1 MSASPGLVVTASGCA
16 PISHQTSDGLIV
28 REVTLRDFRSY
39 SRLELRLEPG
49 VVLVTGPNGAG
60 KTNLLEALHVGTQG
74 FSPRARNDAQ
84 LVRLGM
90 TAGRV
95 HLRGSN
101 GQVPFESDIA
111 LSSCDARRAKLNGA
125 ALRSAEQL
133 RLELRALVFTP
144 DRLAVVKGAPATR
157 RAYLDRTMGRLFPAR
172 ATVSVE
178 YAAAV
183 GQRNAALRRLAA
195 NASSREA
202 LTPWTQAVL
211 SLGEVLVEARYRTV
225 DLLRPVFASR
235 AERLGLSGATL
246 TYDGEAPTAAE
257 LERRLERDLERGLT
271 GAGPHLHD
279 LRLQAGDRDLRN
291 FGSQGEQRVGILA
304 LVLAEAEILHQRTGV
319 APLVLLD
326 DVLSELDDERRRA
339 LAEMVAS
346 SGQTVLTATSA
357 AALPA
362 EPSQLLAVSP
372 GEIREG

>member
-1 MSASPGLVVTASGCA
+1 
-16 PISHQTSDGLIV
+16 
-28 REVTLRDFRSY
+28 
-39 SRLELRLEPG
+39 
-49 VVLVTGPNGAG
+49 
-60 KTNLLEALHVGTQG
+60 
-74 FSPRARNDAQ
+74 
-84 LVRLGM
+84 
-90 TAGRV
+90 
-95 HLRGSN
+95 
-101 GQVPFESDIA
+101 
-111 LSSCDARRAKLNGA
+111 
-125 ALRSAEQL
+125 
-133 RLELRALVFTP
+133 
-144 DRLAVVKGAPATR
+144 
-157 RAYLDRTMGRLFPAR
+157 MGRLFPAR

-279 LRLQAGDRDLRN
+279 LRLLAGDRDLRN

-304 LVLAEAEILHQRTGV
+304 LVLAEAEILQQRTGV